1 MTRTRK
7 LLYIITGVPVFIIL
21 AWYFAVPDSLV
32 KSAIE
37 DAVSNNGKLDATTSI
52 NGLKKGLF
60 FTVHMD
66 SLELTI
72 NKTPAITITDITAKI
87 NPLYI
92 LKKQLAF
99 SVKAKIGDGDME
111 GSFKLPVRLGESDKS
126 EKGTLKM
133 DNVEINDISYLA
145 SAGISGRGI
154 ISALLNL
161 KNNVAEVTFKIPDA
175 DIQALLMGI
184 PLPVSSFNKIHGA
197 FQAENNTI
205 RVTSISL
212 EGDRGYA
219 RLKGDIT
226 NGFMN
231 LVLEFMPVANGLTP
245 EESMLI
251 SKYQISPGYYVIPI
265 EGPLKQG

>member
-7 LLYIITGVPVFIIL
+7 LLYIIAGVPAFIIL
-21 AWYFAVPDSLV
+21 AWYFAVPDSLL

-37 DAVSNNGKLDATTSI
+37 DSISNNRQLDASASI

-66 SLELTI
+66 SLELNI
-72 NKTPAITITDITAKI
+72 IKTPAVTITDISVKI

-111 GSFKLPVRLGESDKS
+111 GSFNLPET
-126 EKGTLKM
+126 GTLKM

-231 LVLEFMPVANGLTP
+231 LVLELMPVANGLTP

-265 EGPLKQG
+265 EGPLNYGG

>member
-7 LLYIITGVPVFIIL
+7 LLYIITGVPIVIIL

-37 DAVSNNGKLDATTSI
+37 DSISNNGKLDATASI

-60 FTVHMD
+60 FTVHID
-66 SLELTI
+66 SLELNI
-72 NKTPAITITDITAKI
+72 NKIPAVTITDISAKI

-111 GSFKLPVRLGESDKS
+111 GSFKLPET
-126 EKGTLKM
+126 GTLKI
-133 DNVEINDISYLA
+133 DNVEISDIPYLA

-175 DIQALLMGI
+175 EIQASLMGM
-184 PLPVSSFNKIHGA
+184 PLPVNSFNKIHGA

-205 RVTSISL
+205 RVTAISL

-219 RLKGDIT
+219 RIKGDIT
-226 NGFMN
+226 NGIMD
-231 LVLEFMPVANGLTP
+231 LALELMPAADKLTP
-245 EESMLI
+245 VESMLI

-265 EGPLKQG
+265 EGPLNYGG

>member
-1 MTRTRK
+1 MTMARK
-7 LLYIITGVPVFIIL
+7 LLYIAVGFPLFIIL
-21 AWYFAVPDSLV
+21 VWFFAVPDSLI
-32 KSAIE
+32 KSNIE
-37 DAVSNNGKLDATTSI
+37 DSISNNGKLDASASI
-52 NGLKKGLF
+52 KGLKKGLF
-60 FTVHMD
+60 FTVHID
-66 SLELTI
+66 SLELNI
-72 NKTPAITITDITAKI
+72 NKTPAVTITDISAKI
-87 NPLYI
+87 NPLYL
-92 LKKQLAF
+92 LKKYFAV
-99 SVKAKIGDGDME
+99 SVKAKIGAGDIE
-111 GSFKLPVRLGESDKS
+111 GSFKLPET
-126 EKGTLKM
+126 GTLKI
-133 DNVEINDISYLA
+133 DNVEINDIPYLA

-231 LVLEFMPVANGLTP
+231 LVLELMPVANGLTP

-265 EGPLKQG
+265 EGPLNYGG